1 MFITFE
7 GIDGSGKST
16 QALRLKAWL
25 EKLNYEVIYTFE
37 PGGCELS
44 KGVRELLLSGN
55 IKDDIARLIL
65 FLGDRK
71 LHVDKVIK
79 PALDLNKI
87 VICDRYNLSSIAYQS
102 VNLDYKFVKEFV
114 KSFNFIEP
122 DINLFLDIKAE
133 DVLKRLENRGH
144 AKDNIESEGVK
155 YLNAVNENYKKLAE
169 ENNKIIVIDAN
180 KSELEIANLI
190 KNYVNKILK

>member
-114 KSFNFIEP
+114 KSFNFVEP

-133 DVLKRLENRGH
+133 DALKRLENRGH

-155 YLNAVNENYKKLAE
+155 YLNAVNKNYKKLAE
-169 ENNKIIVIDAN
+169 DDNKIIVIDAN

>member
-122 DINLFLDIKAE
+122 DINLLLDIKAE
-133 DVLKRLENRGH
+133 DALKRLENRGR

-155 YLNAVNENYKKLAE
+155 YLNAVNKNYKKLAE
-169 ENNKIIVIDAN
+169 DDNKIIVIDAN

>member
-122 DINLFLDIKAE
+122 DINLFLYIKAE
-133 DVLKRLENRGH
+133 DALKRLENRGR

>member
-1 MFITFE
+1 MFIAFE

-25 EKLNYEVIYTFE
+25 EELNYKVLYTFE

-44 KGVRELLLSGN
+44 KGVRELLLNNN

-79 PALDLNKI
+79 PALDLKKI

-133 DVLKRLENRGH
+133 DALKRLENRGH

-155 YLNAVNENYKKLAE
+155 YLNAVNKNYKKLAE
-169 ENNKIIVIDAN
+169 DDNKIIVIDAN
-180 KSELEIANLI
+180 RSELEIANLI

>member
-79 PALDLNKI
+79 PALDLKKI

-122 DINLFLDIKAE
+122 DINLLLDIKAE
-133 DVLKRLENRGH
+133 DALKRLENRGR

-155 YLNAVNENYKKLAE
+155 YLNAVNKNYKKLAE
-169 ENNKIIVIDAN
+169 DDNKIIVIDAN

>member
-1 MFITFE
+1 MFIAFE

-114 KSFNFIEP
+114 KSFNFVEP

-133 DVLKRLENRGH
+133 DALKRLENRGR